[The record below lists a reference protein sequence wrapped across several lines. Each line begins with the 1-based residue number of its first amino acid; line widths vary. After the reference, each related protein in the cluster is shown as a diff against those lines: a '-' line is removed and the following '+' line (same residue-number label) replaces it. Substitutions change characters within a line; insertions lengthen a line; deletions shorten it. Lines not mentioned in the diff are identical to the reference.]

1 MIKPAQLTQAVSG
14 TAVLIAATLASGALA
29 QNAPQLEA
37 PAQNSAAYRD
47 HVATVTADENW
58 YEVERRG
65 YQAQRGRPNFEV
77 RKLDD
82 LTVYEQRDLDR
93 SGRIAQRKRGKRL
106 PTQLAAKQPL
116 VTQRMGT
123 QRTATQRTAT
133 QRTAKQRASSPMRK
147 AAAQSYTRTA
157 APARGPAHFNQYP
170 GTARLQAGMTNRGK
184 PPPAGFHPSKR
195 HAAGYKAFNTLS
207 KASNLDLGAQM
218 FGGRDVGATR
228 FASDMTVGQFSNAL
242 SGGDPIASAGHSARR
257 FGRNMQA
264 GLTGIG
270 QSIRDPRR
278 IPGNIGRAVEG
289 TGRAAVDTTRF
300 VGETAVK
307 TLRDSGRIVTDPR
320 FAKKQVRKAGK
331 AVSNVGKSVCKG
343 ASYLIPGLSK
353 KTCK

>member
-1 MIKPAQLTQAVSG
+1 MIKPAHFAQAVSG
-14 TAVLIAATLASGALA
+14 TAFLIVATLTSGALA
-29 QNAPQLEA
+29 QNGPGASQPETR
-37 PAQNSAAYRD
+37 AQNSAAYRD

-65 YQAQRGRPNFEV
+65 YQAQRSRPNFEV

-93 SGRIAQRKRGKRL
+93 SGRAAQRKRGQRL
-106 PTQLAAKQPL
+106 PTQPATKQPV
-116 VTQRMGT
+116 VTQRPP
-123 QRTATQRTAT
+123 
-133 QRTAKQRASSPMRK
+133 KQRASSPMRK
-147 AAAQSYTRTA
+147 AAAPSYTRTA

-170 GTARLQAGMTNRGK
+170 GTDRLQAGMTNRGK
-184 PPPAGFHPSKR
+184 PPPTGFHPSNR
-195 HAAGYKAFNTLS
+195 HAAGYKAFNTLN

-218 FGGRDVGATR
+218 LGGRDVGATR
-228 FASDMTVGQFSNAL
+228 FASDITVGQFSNAL
-242 SGGDPIASAGHSARR
+242 NGGDPIASAGYSARR

-278 IPGNIGRAVEG
+278 IPANIGRAVEG
-289 TGRAAVDTTRF
+289 TGRAAIDTTRF

-307 TLRDSGRIVTDPR
+307 TVRDSGRMVTDPH

-331 AVSNVGKSVCKG
+331 AVNNVGKSVCKG
-343 ASYLIPGLSK
+343 ASYFIPGLSK